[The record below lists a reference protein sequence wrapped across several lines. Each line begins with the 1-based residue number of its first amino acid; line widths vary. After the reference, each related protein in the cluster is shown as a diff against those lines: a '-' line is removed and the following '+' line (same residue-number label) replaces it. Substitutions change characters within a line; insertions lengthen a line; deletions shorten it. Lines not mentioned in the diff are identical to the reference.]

1 MLSSWPDETDSSGV
15 KVRNISYTLTLT
27 NPLGP
32 KTSPSTERQV
42 SPMFFFDCR
51 LLLLLSFIFY
61 VILLRKFIFLISVR
75 CTLFPFHCSCIAMVL
90 SRLVC
95 VFLVKKL
102 VQKLM

>member
-42 SPMFFFDCR
+42 SPMSFFD
-51 LLLLLSFIFY
+51 S
-61 VILLRKFIFLISVR
+61 
-75 CTLFPFHCSCIAMVL
+75 
-90 SRLVC
+90 
-95 VFLVKKL
+95 
-102 VQKLM
+102 